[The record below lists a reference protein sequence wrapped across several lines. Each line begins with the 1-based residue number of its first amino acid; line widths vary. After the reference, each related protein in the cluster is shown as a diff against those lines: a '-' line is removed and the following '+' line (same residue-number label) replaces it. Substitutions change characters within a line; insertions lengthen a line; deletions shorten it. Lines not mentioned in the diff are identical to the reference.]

1 MSAQDIFV
9 YVLIT
14 VVVVAFIAVNVVM
27 KKNMK
32 DDTNKK

>member
-9 YVLIT
+9 YVLISA
-14 VVVVAFIAVNVVM
+14 VVVAFIAVNVVM
-27 KKNMK
+27 KKKMK